1 MAKRS
6 TGIST
11 IVLTFLVAFMLTI
24 MPLPDWALP
33 YRPAWVAL
41 VLAYWC
47 LALPQSIGV
56 LTGWIIGLFLDV
68 VNGSL
73 FGQYALGL
81 AFVAYFVGLN
91 HRQIRVFPLFR
102 QSFVLGSLIFAYTL
116 YILVIY
122 NLLGSKPYGYQHLAS
137 ALTSALIWP
146 WLFVVLRDLRR
157 KFNLA

>member
-1 MAKRS
+1 MVKQS
-6 TGIST
+6 TGLWT
-11 IVLTFLVAFMLTI
+11 ILLTFIAAFMLTI
-24 MPLPDWALP
+24 MPLPEWALAW
-33 YRPAWVAL
+33 RPAWVAL

-56 LTGWIIGLFLDV
+56 LTGWMIGLLLDV

-81 AFVAYFVGLN
+81 AFIAYFIGLN

-102 QSFVLGSLIFAYTL
+102 QSLVIGSLVFAYTL
-116 YILVIY
+116 YTLLIY
-122 NLLGSKPYGYQHLAS
+122 NFLGSKPYGYEHLAT